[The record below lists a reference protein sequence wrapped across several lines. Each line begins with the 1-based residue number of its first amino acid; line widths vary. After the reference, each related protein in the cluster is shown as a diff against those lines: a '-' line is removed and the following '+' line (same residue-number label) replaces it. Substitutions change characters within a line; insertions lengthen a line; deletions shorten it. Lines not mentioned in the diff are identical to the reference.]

1 MALDNLPK
9 PEKTL
14 VASKPTIRQVTAPA
28 PTPAPA
34 VEPEVPGKEPEA
46 SEVAAVAAPIEPPVV
61 FTTTKA
67 PAVEVPTEVST
78 LDALMARAKAAAQE
92 NGMASVLMV
101 ERFKTAT
108 DRYFAKTAPGQMLSE
123 KDGSFEQYLLAEAL
137 IDFLK
142 NENETI
148 HRLLWNYYMTMVT
161 KTFGK
166 NFEMLNRFLAEEWT
180 YGKERYDFLLSINNL
195 VLWTANPSTRAA
207 NIKKIDAK
215 YRFKG
220 PFWNETAQANMA
232 RFYNV

>member
-1 MALDNLPK
+1 MALDNTPK

-14 VASKPTIRQVTAPA
+14 VASKPIVRPTAAPVSAPA
-28 PTPAPA
+28 A
-34 VEPEVPGKEPEA
+34 EPEVVEA
-46 SEVAAVAAPIEPPVV
+46 PVPEVAAVAAPVEAPVV

-67 PAVEVPTEVST
+67 PVAEVPTEVST

-92 NGMASVLMV
+92 NGMASVMMID
-101 ERFKTAT
+101 RFKTAT
-108 DRYFAKTAPGQMLSE
+108 DRYFTKTAPGQMLSE

-180 YGKERYDFLLSINNL
+180 YGKERYDFLLGINNL
-195 VLWTANPSTRAA
+195 VLWTANPSTRAV